1 MAEESSIMDAVVVGD
16 ESAEVDA
23 DAGALSLC

>member
-1 MAEESSIMDAVVVGD
+1 VAEESSIMDAVVVGD

-23 DAGALSLC
+23 DVDPLSLC